1 MVMNRLGPAVIV
13 ATAFLAAC
21 GGDSDAP
28 ANATTAVAET
38 TDRATTTVTT
48 DDQRFPEILDAQAT
62 STGDDTWTFA
72 VTISSPYDT
81 PQRYADAWRVLGVD
95 GTEYGLRILTHDH
108 AAEQPFTR
116 SLAGVEIPDG
126 VDQVLIEAR
135 DLVNGW
141 SGTTFELALPV
152 S

>member
-1 MVMNRLGPAVIV
+1 MNRLGPAVII

-28 ANATTAVAET
+28 TNATTAVAET
-38 TDRATTTVTT
+38 TDQATTTVPT

-62 STGDDTWTFA
+62 STGSGSWTFA

-81 PQRYADAWRVLGVD
+81 PERYADAWRVLATD

-108 AAEQPFTR
+108 ASEQPFTR
-116 SLAGVEIPDG
+116 SHAGVDIPDG
-126 VDQVLIEAR
+126 VDVVRIEAR

-141 SGTTFELALPV
+141 SGTTFELALPLP
-152 S
+152 